1 MNPMAARTTTAM
13 GLWKAVR
20 LAKSTTS
27 AIARTRRPEA
37 MTVQRRDGND
47 EASGNNPP
55 DGGRNL
61 QLSAGEVPKAVEG
74 PPTGQPSTTAVATLG
89 SPSL

>member
-1 MNPMAARTTTAM
+1 
-13 GLWKAVR
+13 
-20 LAKSTTS
+20 
-27 AIARTRRPEA
+27 

-61 QLSAGEVPKAVEG
+61 QLSGGEVPKAG
-74 PPTGQPSTTAVATLG
+74 GGNAHRTAAETAPLLWDRLHCRQSGTELRVSFTVMG
-89 SPSL
+89 SIDS

>member
-1 MNPMAARTTTAM
+1 
-13 GLWKAVR
+13 
-20 LAKSTTS
+20 
-27 AIARTRRPEA
+27 

-74 PPTGQPSTTAVATLG
+74 PPTGQPSRRRSLLWDRPHCRQSETELRVSFTVIGSIDSYPETAG
-89 SPSL
+89 SHSAGR